1 MKHLLNNLT
10 EEEKNSIRRQ
20 HTGGMNVV
28 TENFSKLINTKS
40 GDVKLFLNEQTASND
55 PLIKK
60 GYQLVEINS
69 LPNGQQK
76 DRLLQLIEK
85 YPTYKY
91 YVKGNVKLISDGKMV
106 IFVVS
111 PERWKYGVGPFPIE
125 KLDDRYD
132 SSI

>member
-40 GDVKLFLNEQTASND
+40 GDVKLFLNEQTSSND
-55 PLIKK
+55 PLIQK

-76 DRLLQLIEK
+76 DRLLQLIKK